1 MMDAYL
7 SISQRKSDSMTRAQD
22 DFLTTGFTSR
32 ASATDA
38 GSPGDRTNDFIRSV
52 RKGRHHACHQSGP
65 GKVLSLKALEL
76 QKAIRPFTKAEL
88 LHLPDDLLAQA

>member
-7 SISQRKSDSMTRAQD
+7 SISQRKSDIMTRAQH
-22 DFLTTGFTSR
+22 DFRSTGFTSR

-38 GSPGDRTNDFIRSV
+38 GSPAYRTNDFITAP
-52 RKGRHHACHQSGP
+52 RKGQHHTCHQGRP

-76 QKAIRPFTKAEL
+76 QRAIRPFTKSEL
-88 LHLPDDLLAQA
+88 LHLPDDLLA

>member
-7 SISQRKSDSMTRAQD
+7 SISQRKSDIMTRAQH
-22 DFLTTGFTSR
+22 DFLVTGFTSR
-32 ASATDA
+32 ASATAA
-38 GSPGDRTNDFIRSV
+38 GSPAYRTNDFITAP
-52 RKGRHHACHQSGP
+52 RKGQHHACYESRP

-76 QKAIRPFTKAEL
+76 QRAVRPFTKAEL